1 MSVADA
7 ARLRRSHLDHDV
19 GGNMAT
25 VRRVEVAREAS
36 GIAVGAD
43 IHVLA
48 DGAVESRPY
57 DFLHTTMMIGEIIYL
72 GEDHKRLTEHSALLC
87 VS

>member
-1 MSVADA
+1 
-7 ARLRRSHLDHDV
+7 
-19 GGNMAT
+19 MAT

-57 DFLHTTMMIGEIIYL
+57 DFLHAAGATISLRVARG
-72 GEDHKRLTEHSALLC
+72 GP
-87 VS
+87 